1 MFLSDFD
8 YELPDELIA
17 RYPPDNRRDS
27 RLLVVGESLSDRQF
41 TDFPSLLNAG
51 DLLVFNDTRVIRAR
65 LFGRKQTGGRV
76 EILVERVLS
85 DTSLRETMVA
95 KGLARAKEFSWK
107 TTAEK
112 TVGVYERAYAGY

>member
-17 RYPPDNRRDS
+17 KYPPGNRRDS
-27 RLLVVGESLSDRQF
+27 RLLVVGESLADRQF
-41 TDFPSLLNAG
+41 TDFPSMLNAG

-76 EILVERVLS
+76 EILVERVLA
-85 DTSLRETMVA
+85 DNGPGQQDAEVWN
-95 KGLARAKEFSWK
+95 GARA
-107 TTAEK
+107 
-112 TVGVYERAYAGY
+112 